1 MGREQ
6 WVRFDQ
12 WASFWEV
19 EDGYTT
25 GRWVSWTAPVAYTTK
40 TMAGKPANKFA
51 YRHVEEHE
59 LDHIKLAL
67 VRAQFAEARR
77 T

>member
-1 MGREQ
+1 MRREQ
-6 WVRFDQ
+6 WVKFDQ
-12 WASFWEV
+12 WASFYEV
-19 EDGYTT
+19 EGGRTT
-25 GRWVSWTAPVAYTTK
+25 GRWVSWIAPVAYTTK
-40 TMAGKPANKFA
+40 TMVGKPANKFA

-67 VRAQFAEARR
+67 VRAQFAEARG

>member
-1 MGREQ
+1 MK
-6 WVRFDQ
+6 FDQ
-12 WASFWEV
+12 WASFYEV
-19 EDGYTT
+19 EGGRTT
-25 GRWVSWTAPVAYTTK
+25 GRWVSKIAPVTYTTK
-40 TMAGKPANKFA
+40 TMVGKPANKFA

-67 VRAQFAEARR
+67 VRAQFAEARG